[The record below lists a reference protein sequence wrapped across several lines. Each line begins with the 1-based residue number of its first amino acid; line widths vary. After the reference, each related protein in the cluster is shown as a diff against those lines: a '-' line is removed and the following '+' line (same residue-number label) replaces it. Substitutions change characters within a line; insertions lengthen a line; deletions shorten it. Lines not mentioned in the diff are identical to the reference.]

1 LTRIYLIRHAEAE
14 GNIYRRAHG
23 QANGQIIGRALVQ
36 IEQLKER
43 FITEEISAVYS
54 SDLQRAVKTAD
65 AICEP
70 RGMKPVTDPRLR
82 EVMMGVWEDIAWGN
96 LEYYEPEMNRVFSS
110 DPALWRIDGGEEYTL
125 IQKRMTG
132 CISEIG
138 KRHDGESVAVFSHG
152 YAIRTFICAVMGIVS
167 SEIVKVPYCDN
178 TAVALLTYDNG
189 RLSVV
194 YQGDNSH
201 LRSDTSTF
209 ANQTWW
215 RAEGEIVREN
225 LRFEPLNEDRDAG
238 LLKLCNIA
246 ASENCGSGIYT
257 GAGEAKCTAGKE
269 GVTEK
274 KNIEEREGIIG
285 KEYRGYTAFLT
296 NKPVGLLGM
305 DNKAGWIRYIFV
317 KPEMRKRNFGVQL
330 LGQAVSE
337 SRRQRREI
345 LRVGVHYGDPSIGF
359 FKKFDFKLEGGDKTF
374 CILAKNVR
382 NW

>member
-23 QANGQIIGRALVQ
+23 QANGQIIGRALKQ

-43 FITEEISAVYS
+43 FIAEEISAVYS
-54 SDLQRAVKTAD
+54 SDLQRAVTTAD
-65 AICEP
+65 AICAP
-70 RGMKPVTDPRLR
+70 RGIKPVTDRRLR
-82 EVMMGVWEDIAWGN
+82 EVMMGAWEDIAWGN
-96 LEYYEPEMNRVFSS
+96 LEYYEPEMNRLFSI
-110 DPALWRIDGGEEYTL
+110 DPARWRVDGGEEYSL
-125 IQKRMTG
+125 VQKRMTG

-138 KRHDGESVAVFSHG
+138 KRHDGGSVAVFSHG
-152 YAIRTFICAVMGIVS
+152 FAIRTFLCAILGVAS
-167 SEIVKVPYCDN
+167 HEIVKVPYCDN
-178 TAVALLTYDNG
+178 TAVALLVYDNG
-189 RLSVV
+189 RLSVG

-215 RAEGEIVREN
+215 RAEKEIVREN
-225 LRFEPLNEDRDAG
+225 LRFEPLDEDRDAE
-238 LLKLCNIA
+238 LLK
-246 ASENCGSGIYT
+246 SYDT
-257 GAGEAKCTAGKE
+257 Q
-269 GVTEK
+269 
-274 KNIEEREGIIG
+274 G

-296 NKPVGLLGM
+296 NEPVGLLCL
-305 DNKAGWIRYIFV
+305 DETAGWIRYIYV

-337 SRRQRREI
+337 SRRNRREI
-345 LRVGVHYGDPSIGF
+345 LRAGLQSGDPSTGF
-359 FKKFDFKLEGGDKTF
+359 FKKFDFKWEGEDEAY

>member
-23 QANGQIIGRALVQ
+23 QANGQIIGRALMQ

-43 FITEEISAVYS
+43 FLTEEISAVYS
-54 SDLQRAVKTAD
+54 SDLQRAVTTSD
-65 AICEP
+65 AICAP
-70 RGMKPVTDPRLR
+70 RGIKPVTDQRLR

-96 LEYYEPEMNRVFSS
+96 LEYYEPEMNRLFSS
-110 DPALWRIDGGEEYTL
+110 DPARWQVDRGEEYSL
-125 IQKRMTG
+125 VQKRMTE

-152 YAIRTFICAVMGIVS
+152 YAIRTFLCAVMGVVS

-189 RLSVV
+189 RFSLV

-215 RAEGEIVREN
+215 RADKEVVREN
-225 LRFEPLNEDRDAG
+225 LRFEPLDEHRDAV
-238 LLKLCNIA
+238 LLKLCGIA
-246 ASENCGSGIYT
+246 ANRNRGSSAFTGGSGDESIS
-257 GAGEAKCTAGKE
+257 GEKAISGKDS
-269 GVTEK
+269 VTEK
-274 KNIEEREGIIG
+274 EDLLR
-285 KEYRGYTAFLT
+285 KESRGYIAFLT
-296 NKPVGLLGM
+296 NEPVGVLSL
-305 DNKAGWIRYIFV
+305 DNNAGWIRYIFV
-317 KPEMRKRNFGVQL
+317 KPEMRKRNFGVQI
-330 LGQAVSE
+330 LGQAVTE
-337 SRRQRREI
+337 SRHQHREL
-345 LRVGVHYGDPSIGF
+345 LRVEVHSGDPAIGF
-359 FKKFDFKLEGGDKTF
+359 FKKFDFKLEGGNEAYKV
-374 CILAKNVR
+374 LAKNVR